1 MLFSKVMSLIAKRM
15 QMKIKRASHTRV
27 PRALA
32 DETTV

>member
-1 MLFSKVMSLIAKRM
+1 MLLHDVMSLVAKRM

-32 DETTV
+32 DETTG